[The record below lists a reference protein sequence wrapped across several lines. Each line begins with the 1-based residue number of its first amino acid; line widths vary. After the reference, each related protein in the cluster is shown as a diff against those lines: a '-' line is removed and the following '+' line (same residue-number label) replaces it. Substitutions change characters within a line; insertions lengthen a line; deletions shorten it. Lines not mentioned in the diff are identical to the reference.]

1 MSPPRPPPRSCWP
14 LPSVSPELLAAV
26 ATSELLSA
34 AATVEL
40 LAAAVGCSTTELLA
54 DAAATAE
61 LLAGAV
67 EFGARFTGIAVGAEA
82 AGFVGA
88 AFLPMAIS
96 VVLHT

>member
-1 MSPPRPPPRSCWP
+1 MRGLRWRAQLGSS
-14 LPSVSPELLAAV
+14 
-26 ATSELLSA
+26 SA
-34 AATVEL
+34 AADE
-40 LAAAVGCSTTELLA
+40 CKRPTELLA